1 MNERVRQVHGY
12 HAADGIRVSDLT
24 SSPTGDTVR
33 AEVRADPPSVVPIV
47 LLPGIMGSNLKAHTQ
62 VELDGRV
69 LVRAEAPVWR
79 VDSSVGVGLT
89 WLGRSAAARRSLLNK
104 DVLEVDPRGKIKAGA
119 DTARGERGARVA
131 DRRRRG
137 WGTVSWAYYGPL
149 LDWLEETL
157 GSLELT
163 LAGNQDDADGGNDAD
178 DPLPGTPNQE
188 LQEIIDA
195 LVGRPIDG
203 ARVQPDPI
211 RIGQV
216 AGLVDHAFPVHAFGY
231 NWTESNI
238 ESGAKLAEYI
248 ESLVNEYNDPG
259 SESSSVCKGVIL
271 LTHSMGGLVARAAA
285 KEHGAEQ
292 HVFGVIHGV
301 MPTHGAAVFYKRMVA
316 GFSNE
321 HTGFFDILGRITAY
335 ALGKTAKETLPVLA
349 LNPGPLEL
357 APNHRYNGGR
367 PWLMIRSHDGTL
379 LKSLPEA
386 GSGVEADPYGQIYSR
401 MDVWW
406 RAVNPEWLDPAGS
419 MLDLESEYL
428 DVLDQAESYHR
439 RFADAGGFHSK
450 TFAHYSD
457 DETHATWGEVAWEVT
472 PTRRN
477 LWGIGWRRSEV
488 NGAREGMPESWVVHK
503 HSGIGSAVLRDPTG
517 AEISAAIL
525 KGTDPGDGTIP
536 AAASA
541 AAVDQFSEITCRHE
555 QGFDHNSDYLDPRVR
570 SWVLNVIVRLV
581 GA

>member
-1 MNERVRQVHGY
+1 MNEGVRQVRSY
-12 HAADGIRVSDLT
+12 HAADGTRVADLT
-24 SSPTGDTVR
+24 SSPTGNTVR
-33 AEVRADPPSVVPIV
+33 SEVLADPPNVVPII

-69 LVRAEAPVWR
+69 LARPEAPVWR
-79 VDSSVGVGLT
+79 VDSPVGVGLT

-104 DVLEVDPRGKIKAGA
+104 DVLEVDPRGKVKAGA
-119 DTARGERGARVA
+119 NAARGDRDARVA

-149 LDWLEETL
+149 LNWLEESL
-157 GSLELT
+157 GNLDLT
-163 LAGNQDDADGGNDAD
+163 LAESQDSAGGNNDED
-178 DPLPGTPNQE
+178 DPLPGTPNQD

-195 LVGRPIDG
+195 LVDRPIDG

-211 RIGQV
+211 RIGQI

-248 ESLVNEYNDPG
+248 KALVNEYNDPG
-259 SESSSVCKGVIL
+259 RESSSVCKGVIL

-285 KEHGAEQ
+285 KEHGAEP
-292 HVFGVIHGV
+292 HIFGVIHGV
-301 MPTHGAAVFYKRMVA
+301 MPTHGAGAFYKRMVA

-335 ALGKTAKETLPVLA
+335 ALGKTARETLPVLA
-349 LNPGPLEL
+349 LNSGPLEL
-357 APNHRYNGGR
+357 APSHRYNGGR
-367 PWLMIRSHDGTL
+367 PWLMIKSHNGTL
-379 LKSLPEA
+379 LKSLPEV
-386 GSGVEADPYGQIYSR
+386 GSEVEADPYGQIYSR

-406 RAVNPEWLDPAGS
+406 RAVNPEWLDPVG
-419 MLDLESEYL
+419 MELDPEGGYL
-428 DVLDQAESYHR
+428 NVLQQAKRYHSR
-439 RFADAGGFHSK
+439 LADAGGFHSR
-450 TFAHYSD
+450 TFAHYGD
-457 DETHATWGEVAWEVT
+457 DPNHATWGEVVWEVT
-472 PTRRN
+472 PSRRN
-477 LWGIGWRRSEV
+477 LWGVGWRGPDENGTRQGSPEFWKIHKH
-488 NGAREGMPESWVVHK
+488 NGADR
-503 HSGIGSAVLRDPTG
+503 AVLRDPAG
-517 AEISAAIL
+517 AEIDAAIL
-525 KGTDPGDGTIP
+525 KGADPGDGTVP

-541 AAVDQFSEITCRHE
+541 AAVDQFSEISCRHE

-570 SWVLNVIVRLV
+570 SWVLNVIVRMV